1 MFIRKVFLV
10 VIITVSIVLMV
21 SFTSV
26 KSSNVLNAAK
36 SVDISSEDNK
46 NSIDSIDYGE
56 INGRRDLNE
65 ITSAN
70 ISQKT
75 IDDLVKKIN
84 VAQKNYDKQLEI
96 FKKRIIIMYQLTDST
111 YSDAFMNSKSI
122 FDYYRRVDI
131 LTKIAK
137 EDKQMLLNLSLAKKE
152 IEMNK
157 KIMESLKS
165 NKLAKTD
172 GTNLMIATKDVVGED
187 VAKMQ
192 LTLELIE
199 ETLNAVIEESKGTP
213 KLVGTLVDVDA
224 DYAGGT
230 MVWPVPS
237 SGKITSGYGN
247 RIHPILKKLK
257 FHSGID
263 ISASYRS
270 SIVSANAGKVIFS
283 GWKGSYGNVIIIDHG
298 GRIATLY
305 AHCSSLLLSKGA
317 KVEAGQTIAKI
328 GSTGSSTGNH
338 LHFEVI
344 IGNEK
349 NDFGNVDPE
358 KYVKR

>member
-1 MFIRKVFLV
+1 ML
-10 VIITVSIVLMV
+10 LMV
-21 SFTSV
+21 GFAYA

-36 SVDISSEDNK
+36 SNDISSDDNK
-46 NSIDSIDYGE
+46 SSIDDIDSAQIGA
-56 INGRRDLNE
+56 RRDLSE

-70 ISQKT
+70 ITQKT

-84 VAQKNYDKQLEI
+84 TAQKEYDKQLEI

-111 YSDAFMNSKSI
+111 YSDAFMNSKSV

-172 GTNLMIATKDVVGED
+172 GTNLMLATKDAVGDD
-187 VAKMQ
+187 VARMQ
-192 LTLELIE
+192 LTLNLIE

-213 KLVGTLVDVDA
+213 KLVGTLVDVNA

-237 SGKITSGYGN
+237 SGKISSGYGN
-247 RIHPILKKLK
+247 RIHPILKKYK

-263 ISASYRS
+263 ISASYRA
-270 SIVSANAGKVIFS
+270 SIVAANAGKVIFS
-283 GWKGSYGNVIIIDHG
+283 GWKGSYGNVIILDHG

-305 AHCSSLLLSKGA
+305 AHCSSLLLSEGA

-344 IGNEK
+344 IGNE
-349 NDFGNVDPE
+349 NNEFGNVDPQ